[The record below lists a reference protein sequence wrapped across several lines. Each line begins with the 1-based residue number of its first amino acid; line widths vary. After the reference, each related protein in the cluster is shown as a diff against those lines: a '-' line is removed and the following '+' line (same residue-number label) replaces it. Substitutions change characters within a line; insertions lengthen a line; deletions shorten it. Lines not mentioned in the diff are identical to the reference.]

1 MRENR
6 VSMLAGHPRGFYV
19 IVLTEVWERFSFY
32 GMRALLVFYMVRHFQ
47 LTESEAVGVY
57 ASYASLLYLTP
68 IIGGYVADRI
78 LGLRTAV
85 ISGALLMTAGHF
97 AMAFEGSG
105 GAIVGGKL
113 VRDAAGEAVVYL
125 ALSLIAVGNGLFKPS
140 LSSLLGLLY
149 DKSDSRRDAG
159 FTLFFIGVNVGTA
172 AAALVCG
179 YLGEVYG
186 WRYGFGAAGVGM
198 LSGLAI
204 FWLRGPADHRVQNLS
219 RDVPATHRIT
229 AVVLVIAA
237 LAASWHLIQSRQL
250 VGLLLAAGCVVT
262 FAVLIWAAVTRLNAD
277 ERTRVFTLL
286 SFAVV
291 SVIYWAL
298 EDQSATSINLLTHH
312 FVERD
317 VLGITVH
324 ASQYLALAP
333 LFVIALGPAVSSWW
347 QRIDSRGR
355 PAGTAAKFAVGM
367 ALVGLGYILLGLPAL
382 LHADSERISA
392 WWLIVSYAFHA
403 LGTLCVVPICLAQ
416 VTLLAPAAWASV
428 LIGVWYLSV
437 AVGFALSGS
446 VAQFALTA
454 ESGESTLSGY
464 GIAFVA
470 MAAASLVVAVGMK
483 MVSGRVRV
491 IEDRQRQVRSNS
503 AEARSESGGIP
514 VERSAVSS

>member
-1 MRENR
+1 
-6 VSMLAGHPRGFYV
+6 MLAGHPRGFYP
-19 IVLTEVWERFSFY
+19 ILLTEVWERFSFY
-32 GMRALLVFYMVRHFQ
+32 GMRALLVFYLVRHFQ
-47 LTESEAVGVY
+47 LTESDAVGVY
-57 ASYASLLYLTP
+57 ASYAGLLYLTP
-68 IIGGYVADRI
+68 LLGGYVADRI

-140 LSSLLGLLY
+140 LSSLLGSLY

-159 FTLFFIGVNVGTA
+159 FTLFFIGVNVGSA

-204 FWLRGPADHRVQNLS
+204 FWLRGPAGKGVRNLS
-219 RDVPATHRIT
+219 RDVPAAHRVT
-229 AVVLVIAA
+229 AVVLVLGA
-237 LAASWHLIQSRQL
+237 LAASWHLLQSHQL
-250 VGLLLAAGCVVT
+250 VGLLLAAGSVVT
-262 FAVLIWAAVTRLNAD
+262 LAVLIWAAVTRLNAE
-277 ERTRVFTLL
+277 ERTRVFILL
-286 SFAVV
+286 SFAAV

-312 FVERD
+312 FVGRD
-317 VLGITVH
+317 VLGFTVQ

-333 LFVIALGPAVSSWW
+333 LFVIVLGPAVSSWW

-367 ALVGLGYILLGLPAL
+367 ALVGLGYILLSLPAL
-382 LHADSERISA
+382 LYADSERISA

-416 VTLLAPAAWASV
+416 VTLLAPVAWVSV

-446 VAQFALTA
+446 VAQLALA
-454 ESGESTLSGY
+454 VESGESTLGGY
-464 GIAFVA
+464 GIAFAA
-470 MAAASLVVAVGMK
+470 MAAASLAVAVGMQI
-483 MVSGRVRV
+483 VSGKIRA
-491 IEDRQRQVRSNS
+491 IEDRQRHVSSGSTDVRP
-503 AEARSESGGIP
+503 ESGGIP
-514 VERSAVSS
+514 VERPAVYS